1 MSYYGPLGI
10 ELKNNVKESWWKAMT
25 YREDID
31 GVDASIL
38 MHPLVW
44 KASGHVDGFSDP
56 LVDCKECKARF
67 RADKIDLTAACP
79 NCGAKGSFTEPRDFN
94 LMFETTMGP
103 VKDSGSTVYL
113 RPETAQGIFTNFLNV
128 QTKV

>member
-1 MSYYGPLGI
+1 MFGKLLGTWM
-10 ELKNNVKESWWKAMT
+10 V
-25 YREDID
+25 
-31 GVDASIL
+31 V
-38 MHPLVW
+38 
-44 KASGHVDGFSDP
+44 SDT